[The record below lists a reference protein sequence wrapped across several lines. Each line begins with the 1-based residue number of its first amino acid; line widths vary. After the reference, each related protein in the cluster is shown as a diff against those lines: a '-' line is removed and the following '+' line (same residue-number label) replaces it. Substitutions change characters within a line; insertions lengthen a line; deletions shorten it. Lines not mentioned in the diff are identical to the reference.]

1 MAVEENNPKRYRRTN
16 VDIEA
21 DIIKAAECLIKKK
34 GFASMLVTELIKKA
48 RIEPLVFYNR
58 YDNLSEFYDEFV
70 KKYDYWFSDVLS
82 GSQFP
87 SDDVKGY
94 ISIFKEIQKALSD
107 RSVMLELLRW
117 EIAEGNEI
125 TVRTAMLREMH
136 TLPLVRTYE
145 EKFKGTD
152 IDIAAISSLIIG
164 GIYYLNLHR
173 DRSHFSEIDIKSE
186 EGQKRIE
193 HTIDMLGHIIFQYKE
208 KEDIRASIAEKLKRE
223 GVSQDVIDKCIN

>member
-1 MAVEENNPKRYRRTN
+1 MEEEKNPKRYRRTK
-16 VDIEA
+16 VDIQA
-21 DIIKAAECLIKKK
+21 DIVKAAESLIKKK

-87 SDDVKGY
+87 TDDVNGF
-94 ISIFKEIQKALSD
+94 ISIFKEVQKALSD

-117 EIAEGNEI
+117 EIAEGNET

-145 EKFKGTD
+145 EKFKDTD
-152 IDIAAISSLIIG
+152 IDIAAISALIIG

-173 DRSHFSEIDIKSE
+173 DRSLFSGIDIKKES
-186 EGQKRIE
+186 GLKRIE
-193 HTIDMLGHIIFQYKE
+193 DTIVMMGHMIYQYKE
-208 KEDIRASIAEKLKRE
+208 SKDLKLIIAERFKKE
-223 GVSQDVIDKCIN
+223 GISQDIIDKCIF

>member
-1 MAVEENNPKRYRRTN
+1 MEEEKNPKRYRRTK
-16 VDIEA
+16 VDIQA
-21 DIIKAAECLIKKK
+21 DIVKAAESLIKKK

-58 YDNLSEFYDEFV
+58 YDNLGEFYDEFV

-87 SDDVKGY
+87 TDDVNGF
-94 ISIFKEIQKALSD
+94 ISIFKEVQKALSD

-117 EIAEGNEI
+117 EIAEGNET

-136 TLPLVRTYE
+136 TLPLVKTYE

-173 DRSHFSEIDIKSE
+173 DRSLFSGIDIKKES
-186 EGQKRIE
+186 GLKRIE
-193 HTIDMLGHIIFQYKE
+193 DAIVMMGHMIYQYKE
-208 KEDIRASIAEKLKRE
+208 SKDLKLIIAERFKKE
-223 GVSQDVIDKCIN
+223 GISQDIIDKCIF

>member
-1 MAVEENNPKRYRRTN
+1 
-16 VDIEA
+16 
-21 DIIKAAECLIKKK
+21 
-34 GFASMLVTELIKKA
+34 MLVTELIKKA
-48 RIEPLVFYNR
+48 KIEPLVFYNR

-87 SDDVKGY
+87 TDDVNGY
-94 ISIFKEIQKALSD
+94 ISIFKEVQKALSD

-117 EIAEGNEI
+117 EIAEGNET

-173 DRSHFSEIDIKSE
+173 DRSLFSEIDIKKES
-186 EGQKRIE
+186 GLKRIE
-193 HTIDMLGHIIFQYKE
+193 DAIVMMGHMIYQYKE
-208 KEDIRASIAEKLKRE
+208 NKDLKLIIAERFKKE
-223 GVSQDVIDKCIN
+223 GVSQDIIDKCIF